1 MSEASGSSQPETESR
16 PESINESGENQSI
29 AIEIDDDKEEEVEE
43 EEDDVEVGSK
53 RKLTSVVWK
62 EFKRVK

>member
-29 AIEIDDDKEEEVEE
+29 AIEIDDDKEEEVE
-43 EEDDVEVGSK
+43 DDVEVGSK